1 MHHNNMPGPRRGGRQ
16 LQGEDKRIRETTTEL
31 ARTDRKE
38 NCKARKRR
46 RGEKR
51 AAVFGLCVT
60 TGRFCAHMFL
70 KFHLICCIF

>member
-1 MHHNNMPGPRRGGRQ
+1 MHHNNMPGPGWGKTTAAR
-16 LQGEDKRIRETTTEL
+16 RETTTEL

-51 AAVFGLCVT
+51 ASVFGLCVT

-70 KFHLICCIF
+70 KFHIICCIF